1 MFWFAFMHDSCL
13 KEGPAACVL
22 TMGCFQLGADLIN
35 LPSQSQNLAY
45 NYPHAGDSDIY
56 CTQKQIEKK
65 DFESSI

>member
-1 MFWFAFMHDSCL
+1 MHDSCL

-65 DFESSI
+65 KTLQAPYKYLI